1 MQSKI
6 ACDHDDHDHY
16 ADNVKDIHCF
26 APIETTGVE
35 RYWWDPGRPDA
46 RQNARL
52 VFLKSVQN

>member
-35 RYWWDPGRPDA
+35 RYWWDAGRPDA

>member
-26 APIETTGVE
+26 APIETTVLSATGGTPA
-35 RYWWDPGRPDA
+35 DPMLGRMRA
-46 RQNARL
+46 WY
-52 VFLKSVQN
+52 S

>member
-26 APIETTGVE
+26 APIETTGVQ
-35 RYWWDPGRPDA
+35 RHWWDARGPDA

-52 VFLKSVQN
+52 AFL